1 MHRYGCSLDDVAVLP
16 ANRGVQPNEQI
27 FVGEFDYISA
37 AERNT
42 EVIRYL
48 LRKLWGG
55 SACKQ
60 PNIAI
65 EEVVPHVRRS
75 HTNRLSLL
83 MIFGPIPGG
92 GCSSGKRHGSVR
104 KNNVLL

>member
-1 MHRYGCSLDDVAVLP
+1 MHRYGSSLNDIAVLP
-16 ANRGVQPNEQI
+16 ANGGVQPNEQV

-37 AERNT
+37 AERNA
-42 EVIRYL
+42 EVIGYL
-48 LRKLWGG
+48 LRKIRGG

-60 PNIAI
+60 ANIAI
-65 EEVVPHVRRS
+65 EEVVPHVGRS

-92 GCSSGKRHGSVR
+92 GYSSG
-104 KNNVLL
+104 